1 MHGCRHFSFGLCE
14 EDTLTFTGMK
24 GVVDFASAPKS
35 VPAHPQQ
42 LADLC
47 AWTEDQLV
55 ASAQRGCRSA
65 FDELFVRYK
74 RVVYGA
80 ARRYADSCDEAE
92 DLVQETMLRAFRNI
106 EKFRGQARFSSWLVA
121 IAVNAG
127 ISAKRKAGR
136 AKWVYLDDPR
146 KAKDNGVAFVLADRR
161 ATPEQVCIRREHKKL
176 LADKIRQLHPKYRVV
191 LQGMDLAGS
200 SIHIT
205 ASSLGITDGAAKS
218 RLYRARHMLTDALQ
232 TYTTKK
238 FVRKDAAHPL
248 ESPHR
253 QSRFL

>member
-1 MHGCRHFSFGLCE
+1 ME
-14 EDTLTFTGMK
+14 
-24 GVVDFASAPKS
+24 GVVDPTRAVKS
-35 VPAHPQQ
+35 VPGHFQPSP
-42 LADLC
+42 DLL
-47 AWTEDQLV
+47 AWTEHQLV

-65 FDELFVRYK
+65 FDELFMRYK
-74 RVVYGA
+74 GVVYGT
-80 ARRYADSCDEAE
+80 ARHYADSCDEAE

-106 EKFRGQARFSSWLVA
+106 ERFRGQARFSSWLVA

-146 KAKDNGVAFVLADRR
+146 KAEAIGVASVLADRQ
-161 ATPEQVCIRREHKKL
+161 ATPEQVCIRREHKRL
-176 LADKIRQLHPKYRVV
+176 LADKIRQLQPKYRGV
-191 LQGMDLAGS
+191 LQRMDLAGS
-200 SIHIT
+200 SIHAT
-205 ASSLGITDGAAKS
+205 ACSLGITDSAAKS

-248 ESPHR
+248 ESLHR
-253 QSRFL
+253 RSRFL

>member
-1 MHGCRHFSFGLCE
+1 MTS
-14 EDTLTFTGMK
+14 TGME
-24 GVVDFASAPKS
+24 GVVDLTPAAKS
-35 VPAHPQQ
+35 VPGHFQP
-42 LADLC
+42 LPDLS

-55 ASAQRGCRSA
+55 ASAQRGYRFA
-65 FDELFVRYK
+65 FDELFMRYK
-74 RVVYGA
+74 GVVYGT
-80 ARRYADSCDEAE
+80 ARHYADSCDEAE

-106 EKFRGQARFSSWLVA
+106 GKFRGQARFSSWLVA

-146 KAKDNGVAFVLADRR
+146 KAENNGVAVVLVDRQ
-161 ATPEQVCIRREHKKL
+161 ATPEQVCIRREHKRL
-176 LADKIRQLHPKYRVV
+176 LADKIRQLQPKYRVV
-191 LQGMDLAGS
+191 LQGMDLAGL
-200 SIHIT
+200 SIHTT
-205 ASSLGITDGAAKS
+205 ACSLGITDGAAKS

-238 FVRKDAAHPL
+238 LVRKDAAHPL

-253 QSRFL
+253 QSRSL